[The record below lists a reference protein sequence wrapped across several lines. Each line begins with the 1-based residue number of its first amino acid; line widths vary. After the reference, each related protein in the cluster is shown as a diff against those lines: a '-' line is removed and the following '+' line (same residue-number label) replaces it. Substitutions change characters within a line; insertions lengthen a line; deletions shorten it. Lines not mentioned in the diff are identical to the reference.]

1 MPVDPETYN
10 SLGAKERPY
19 KKRKRG
25 LGIRNAIK
33 RKTNVTKKSDAFG
46 QAFFKAIIA
55 AAPLTKFPPTNWLIK
70 KVAMLGGTHNTRGHS
85 IPMFLNSSAATEG
98 ASTASVTLEC
108 LDAAI
113 SHDAEGAEPATHSK
127 TIEMN
132 KTVAR
137 NVEHVHPPVEMLI
150 DVIDRA
156 TYRATLDE
164 CLCRKIQGCEDYP
177 TDLGCLFLGPA
188 AKDSV
193 RRGVAH
199 EVTRDEA
206 IEHVRRAVEAGLSP
220 AAYFVEIE
228 EYVWG
233 WPDEDLPNILEVC
246 FCCPCC
252 CSAVRFEARAGG
264 ELERILHQG
273 IGWSCVIDETSCVG
287 CGACAA
293 ACPHDC
299 AHVVNGRARIHE
311 TCAGCGQCVR
321 ACEHGAL
328 SVQKTG
334 ETKPR
339 IDDYFEKLDWKL

>member
-1 MPVDPETYN
+1 MPVDPEIYH
-10 SLGAKERPY
+10 SLGANERPF
-19 KKRKRG
+19 KTRKHG

-33 RKTNVTKKSDAFG
+33 RKTNVTPESDAFG
-46 QAFFKAIIA
+46 QMFFKTIIA
-55 AAPLTKFPPTNWLIK
+55 AAPLTKFPPANWLIK

-85 IPMFLNSSAATEG
+85 IPMYLDSATTLKGGSPAF
-98 ASTASVTLEC
+98 VTLER
-108 LDAAI
+108 LDAAV
-113 SHDAEGAEPATHSK
+113 SAAPGKAERQHRSK

-132 KTVAR
+132 KMVAS
-137 NVEHVHPPVEMLI
+137 NIEHVHPPVDLLI

-164 CLCRKIQGCEDYP
+164 CLCRKIQGCKDYP
-177 TDLGCLFLGPA
+177 IDLGCLFLGPA

-206 IEHVRRAVEAGLSP
+206 IAHVKRAVEAGLSP
-220 AAYFVEIE
+220 SAYFVEVE

-233 WPDEDLPNILEVC
+233 WPDEELPNVLEVC

-252 CSAVRFEARAGG
+252 CSAVRFEAGAAG

-273 IGWSCVIDETSCVG
+273 IGWSCVADDTRCVG
-287 CGACAA
+287 CGACEA

-299 AHVVNGRARIHE
+299 AHVLDDRVQIHE

-321 ACEHGAL
+321 VCGCGAL
-328 SVQKTG
+328 SVRQTG

-339 IDDYFEKLDWKL
+339 IDDYFEKLNWKL